1 MEQSNE
7 KMRVKEGAGRLAK
20 YRYLEIQIV
29 ELMGGWVES
38 IPEAEVKVSFGRQMY
53 QDIVHAD
60 VIGKR
65 LPELKA
71 RQERYH
77 ATAPSDGFVAM
88 LEKIWH
94 QKSTVHR
101 LIALYRV
108 LKPGLVGALTEHLSF
123 IALPE
128 DEPTER
134 ILRSII
140 EAERDDIEWGGKVI
154 AKLVHNDPAL
164 LRESEAWEKELKS
177 LWDACGGLNA
187 DSKKPA
193 AYSFKKKF
201 DYSKQPAR
209 DARWIIA
216 DDSTA
221 YSEKNWSFDTA
232 EGKLHLLHDLLNSEY
247 ITVERTGRILAEFP
261 DLPWAMRIDMARQSW
276 DEARHAEIIQRRLQE
291 LGGYVGMYPVNFW
304 GWEVDVNRPDPLER
318 LALSNMTFER
328 ESSKHVRDWIAK
340 AKKQGDNDSVQ
351 VLEYI
356 LADEVTHVQYGL
368 HWVDE
373 LTKNDPDRRMKVLAY
388 PKNLLAE
395 EHPVGVRFDETIN
408 KRVD

>member
-38 IPEAEVKVSFGRQMY
+38 IPEAEVKVSFGRQIY
-53 QDIVHAD
+53 QDVVHAD

-71 RQERYH
+71 RQVRYH
-77 ATAPSDGFVAM
+77 AIAPSDGFVAI
-88 LEKIWH
+88 LEKIWYAKH
-94 QKSTVHR
+94 TPQR
-101 LIALYRV
+101 LAALYRV
-108 LKPGLVGALTEHLSF
+108 LKPGLVDALTEHLSS
-123 IALPE
+123 IGLPE

-140 EAERDDIEWGGKVI
+140 EAERDDIEWGEKVI
-154 AKLVHNDPAL
+154 AKLVNNNPIL
-164 LRESEAWEKELKS
+164 VQELEAWEKDLKS
-177 LWDACGGLNA
+177 LWSACGGLNA
-187 DSKKPA
+187 EGINPGT
-193 AYSFKKKF
+193 YSFRKKF

-209 DARWIIA
+209 DDRWAIA
-216 DDSTA
+216 DDSAA

-276 DEARHAEIIQRRLQE
+276 DEARHAEIIQRRLEE

-340 AKKQGDNDSVQ
+340 AKKQGDNASVQ

-373 LTKNDPDRRMKVLAY
+373 LTKNDPERRKRVLEY
-388 PKNLLAE
+388 PKKLLAE

>member
-1 MEQSNE
+1 MNQSNE
-7 KMRVKEGAGRLAK
+7 RIRVKEGAGRLAK

-38 IPEAEVKVSFGRQMY
+38 IPEAEIKISFGRQMY

-60 VIGKR
+60 IIGRR

-77 ATAPSDGFVAM
+77 AIAPSDEFVKL
-88 LEKIWH
+88 LEQIWH
-94 QKSTVHR
+94 TSDTLRR
-101 LIALYRV
+101 LVALYRI
-108 LKPGLVGALTEHLSF
+108 LKPGLVDALTDHLSL

-134 ILRSII
+134 ILKSII
-140 EAERDDIEWGGKVI
+140 EAERDDIAWAERI
-154 AKLVHNDPAL
+154 IDAL
-164 LRESEAWEKELKS
+164 LTRNPAGAEAIEGWQAELRN
-177 LWDACGGLNA
+177 LWHACGGLTGEGRE
-187 DSKKPA
+187 PGT
-193 AYSFKKKF
+193 YSFMKSF
-201 DYSKQPAR
+201 PYSKQPVR
-209 DARWIIA
+209 DERWTVLA
-216 DDSTA
+216 DPSEYA
-221 YSEKNWSFDTA
+221 EKNWSFETN
-232 EGKLHLLHDLLNSEY
+232 EGKLHLLHDLLNSEF

-261 DLPWAMRIDMARQSW
+261 ELPWAMRIDMARQSW
-276 DEARHAEIIQRRLQE
+276 DEARHAEIIQRRLEE
-291 LGGYVGMYPVNFW
+291 LGGHVGMYPVNFW
-304 GWEVDVNRPDPLER
+304 GWEMDVNRPDPLER

-340 AKKQGDNDSVQ
+340 AKNTDDNESVR

-373 LTKNDPDRRMKVLAY
+373 LTKNDPVRRKRVLGY
-388 PKNLLAE
+388 PKQLLDE
-395 EHPVGVRFDETIN
+395 GHPVGVRFDETIN
-408 KRVD
+408 KNG

>member
-1 MEQSNE
+1 MSISNDRI
-7 KMRVKEGAGRLAK
+7 RVKEGAARLAK

-38 IPEAEVKVSFGRQMY
+38 VPEPDVKISFGRQMY

-77 ATAPSDGFVAM
+77 ATAPSDEFVKL
-88 LEKIWH
+88 LEEIWNA
-94 QKSTVHR
+94 QSTLPR
-101 LIALYRV
+101 LAALYRV
-108 LKPGLVGALTEHLSF
+108 LKPGLVDALTQHLSL

-134 ILRSII
+134 ILKSII
-140 EAERDDIEWGGKVI
+140 EADGDDIGWGEGVIDKLLNDNPGEKVKIREWEMH
-154 AKLVHNDPAL
+154 L
-164 LRESEAWEKELKS
+164 KELWKTS
-177 LWDACGGLNA
+177 GGLIA
-187 DSKKPA
+187 EGREPGTYTFRKEFK
-193 AYSFKKKF
+193 YST
-201 DYSKQPAR
+201 QPAR
-209 DARWIIA
+209 DDRWTIISDA
-216 DDSTA
+216 GS
-221 YSEKNWSFDTA
+221 YSEKNWLFDSN
-232 EGKLHLLHDLLNSEY
+232 EGKLHLLHDLLNSEF

-261 DLPWAMRIDMARQSW
+261 DLPWAMRMDMARQSW
-276 DEARHAEIIQRRLQE
+276 DEARHAEIIQRRLEE

-340 AKKQGDNDSVQ
+340 AKKSGDTASVR

-373 LTKNDPDRRMKVLAY
+373 LTKNDPERRRRVLEY
-388 PKNLLAE
+388 PKRLLE
-395 EHPVGVRFDETIN
+395 DQHPVGVRFDETIN
-408 KRVD
+408 KKKN

>member
-1 MEQSNE
+1 MTQMDERI
-7 KMRVKEGAGRLAK
+7 RVKKGADLLAK

-38 IPEAEVKVSFGRQMY
+38 IPEADVKISFGRQMY

-60 VIGKR
+60 VIGRR

-71 RQERYH
+71 RQARYH
-77 ATAPSDGFVAM
+77 SIAPSDDFVKL

-94 QKSTVHR
+94 AESTLHR
-101 LIALYRV
+101 LVALYRV
-108 LKPGLVGALTEHLSF
+108 LKSGLVEALTGHLSL

-128 DEPTER
+128 DEPSER

-140 EAERDDIEWGGKVI
+140 EAERDDITWAEGVI
-154 AKLVHNDPAL
+154 SKLI
-164 LRESEAWEKELKS
+164 EEAPEQKEEVNRWQNELQKA
-177 LWDACGGLNA
+177 WDDCGGLIA
-187 DSKKPA
+187 KGKDPGT
-193 AYSFKKKF
+193 YSFKKEF
-201 DYSKQPAR
+201 GYSKHPAR
-209 DARWIIA
+209 DERWTIIDNA
-216 DDSTA
+216 EE
-221 YSEKNWSFDTA
+221 YSEKNWTFETN
-232 EGKLHLLHDLLNSEY
+232 EGKLHLLHDLLNSEF

-276 DEARHAEIIQRRLQE
+276 DEARHAEIIQRRLEE
-291 LGGYVGMYPVNFW
+291 LGGSVGMYPVNFW
-304 GWEVDVNRPDPLER
+304 GWEMDVNRPDPLER

-340 AKKQGDNDSVQ
+340 AKNSGDTESVR

-373 LTKNDPDRRMKVLAY
+373 LTKHDPERRKRVLAY
-388 PKNLLAE
+388 PKMLLDE
-395 EHPVGVRFDETIN
+395 EHPVGVRFEETI
-408 KRVD
+408 KKK